1 LKLRKNVYSLYIIS
15 FVFCLITNVSVFGQS
30 FKYLGDYYRYEKG
43 LGSNAVLDVIQD
55 YRGVTF
61 FAGINGIVVNY
72 GDSWQVLG
80 REMTVVPYSL
90 FQLEEGEI
98 LVGGVGDFGY
108 LDITS
113 SGSVKFESLC
123 PDSLKNNIGRVKSII
138 PFKQGVIFSS
148 DKYVIKFDNDFQLMN
163 VWENPSSY
171 QNLYFHRNQLYAYR
185 LFEGNFK
192 LVQDNWYKVES
203 EEHDKIRLNTYLNLS
218 HARTILFGYPDGIL
232 YQFTDVIDT
241 LNANIK
247 DFLGKSIPFDADE
260 SKTTNEIALATRK
273 GGILL
278 FDKDRFILVNRL
290 NNNNAPL
297 TDNTTANFFDK
308 QNSLWVASQKGAS
321 RIDYPLQW
329 KNLSNSLSETD
340 KTIVDINGHKR
351 ELFFSSSEGIYYYN
365 DSMGGINK
373 VEGVDTRI
381 WKVLS
386 NDRNTL
392 ALGENGLFSWETG
405 SYKSTKLLKF
415 FGITNGINFKKDI
428 LITTEFNGL
437 FQVSIDERNKASFKK
452 LSDVKGF
459 APSMLKAQDSSIW
472 VSMQSDGVYRLTQ
485 SGDTLVDTKFTQK
498 HGLPDVQ
505 EVEIIEYDEK
515 LLFATGSGFYQLNPQ
530 PKADSSDLF
539 IPHTSILPDRVKLNN
554 VVEDPYHNLWV
565 SITDENR
572 QQHVEKLALQSDGS
586 FERLAIPFKRLP
598 DQEYTCIYPDPEED
612 SVTWIAGTAG
622 LFRFDG
628 TVKKDYTLPFNTLV
642 RQVDVGDSTIFY
654 GNYYDPADSAKV
666 PSILLDQPDAFV
678 PVLPYEDNSLSFHYV
693 ATSYEMPEK
702 NRFSYYLEGFDE
714 GWSNWTKER
723 KKEYGNL
730 DAGTYVFHV
739 KSKNVYD
746 TIGRIASY
754 RFEILPPWYQT
765 IWANI
770 VFALLAAFG
779 VWLIVMAYSYRIRV
793 QRRKLK
799 LIVADRTFEVLSQKR
814 EIESQN
820 KELRYKN
827 EEIKSQRD
835 AIQHKNSELESYQK
849 EILTIN
855 QQLNDLNSQL
865 ELKVEKRT
873 SKIKTTLKRL
883 QQTNKEL
890 DLFIYRAS
898 HDLKGP
904 ISRVNGLSTLAKL
917 EGVSD
922 STLRYLE
929 LIEDTSKDM
938 ERLLSKLTQ
947 VHEIFNLTV
956 DRSPVDIPSV
966 FNDVRE
972 NVKSYDRGYKTKYSF
987 DLKDEERFVSDVRLF
1002 RLIVEN
1008 LVENALI
1015 FRKND
1020 QQTENVLHEV
1030 KTQTYLKG
1038 DDFYIKIYDNGLG
1051 IDEENL
1057 PKIFEMF
1064 YRGSDQSKGSGLG
1077 LYLVYLAVEKLHGTI
1092 EVKSKRY
1099 EYTEFTIIL
1108 PQHTRSLV

>member
-1 LKLRKNVYSLYIIS
+1 M
-15 FVFCLITNVSVFGQS
+15 VSCK
-30 FKYLGDYYRYEKG
+30 KYLFPSLALFLFCCSVHIGKTQAVEKLHRDYNGRDYG
-43 LGSNAVLDVIQD
+43 AAQANFDIIQD
-55 YRGVTF
+55 HRGVFYIANFHGLLSFYGENYNVTK
-61 FAGINGIVVNY
+61 IVNDRGVFKVHV
-72 GDSWQVLG
+72 DSLNRIIVAAK
-80 REMTVVPYSL
+80 
-90 FQLEEGEI
+90 
-98 LVGGVGDFGY
+98 GDFGY
-108 LDITS
+108 LKVNTS
-113 SGSVKFESLC
+113 GIFSYI
-123 PDSLKNNIGRVKSII
+123 SLKPLDFSKGIGRVQSIVENNQRIYIAYDNVVFEFDYNYNLLKSWEFSNTVQLLFEVNGDLFVQIVLDGI
-138 PFKQGVIFSS
+138 KKLKSGNWSSLNEDIFDKTHISTTVEVNSNLYLMGFPNGVI
-148 DKYVIKFDNDFQLMN
+148 YKF
-163 VWENPSSY
+163 
-171 QNLYFHRNQLYAYR
+171 
-185 LFEGNFK
+185 G
-192 LVQDNWYKVES
+192 
-203 EEHDKIRLNTYLNLS
+203 DKIETIPSIDSEFLKSAHLFDFYKESIDGRLPLASRKKGVVLLDSTF
-218 HARTILFGYPDGIL
+218 R
-232 YQFTDVIDT
+232 VVDT
-241 LNANIK
+241 LNQRNA
-247 DFLGKSIPFDADE
+247 LP
-260 SKTTNEIALATRK
+260 TN
-273 GGILL
+273 
-278 FDKDRFILVNRL
+278 V
-290 NNNNAPL
+290 
-297 TDNTTANFFDK
+297 TTATYFDHEE
-308 QNSLWVASQKGAS
+308 NLWVTHQNGLTH
-321 RIDYPLQW
+321 IDYPLAWQVVNNNDRSLLPWDILKHNDSTYIFNSEGVYLLDNSSNKISYVKGVKTRAW
-329 KNLSNSLSETD
+329 KGLRLSEQQ
-340 KTIVDINGHKR
+340 
-351 ELFFSSSEGIYYYN
+351 
-365 DSMGGINK
+365 
-373 VEGVDTRI
+373 
-381 WKVLS
+381 
-386 NDRNTL
+386 
-392 ALGENGLFSWETG
+392 ALVMGENGLFSINKKTSQG
-405 SYKSTKLLKF
+405 DKLLKF
-415 FGITNGINFKKDI
+415 FGITNGIHFNQKV
-428 LITTEFNGL
+428 LIATEFAGL
-437 FQVSIDERNKASFKK
+437 FQVSIDGGNKASFKK
-452 LSDVKGF
+452 LSNVKGF
-459 APSMLKAQDSSIW
+459 APSMLQAQDSSIW

-565 SITDENR
+565 SITDKNR

-746 TIGRIASY
+746 TIGRVASY

-1020 QQTENVLHEV
+1020 QQTANVLHEV
-1030 KTQTYLKG
+1030 KTQTYRKG